1 MGRLSPLLILLFLA
15 AAATALHFQHL
26 SPHHATAQSEL
37 DALKAQQSAFEN
49 QVNSLIS
56 NITALDTKVKAAG
69 SVGEKVGLLESA
81 IISERETVFE
91 LSNSIVPPFNLSKN
105 ACQEMT
111 NQQKINILEQ
121 VAQAREK
128 VESIKKLAATLPP
141 CD

>member
-1 MGRLSPLLILLFLA
+1 VLILLFLA
-15 AAATALHFQHL
+15 AAATCLHFQQL
-26 SPHHATAQSEL
+26 SPRHASAQSEL

-49 QVNSLIS
+49 QVNTLIS
-56 NITALDTKVKAAG
+56 NITALDTKVKVAG
-69 SVGEKVGLLESA
+69 SVGEKVGLLENA

-91 LSNSIVPPFNLSKN
+91 LSNSIVPAFNLSKN
-105 ACQEMT
+105 ACQELT

-121 VAQAREK
+121 IAQAREK